1 MYNVRAMISRART
14 NSSHR
19 NRLIVLAILAV
30 LLPALLFSAVQYR
43 SLTDLESKTRVAVQ
57 DNLRQTL
64 DGVSRGTKVRLEAI
78 AADSLGSIEAVAAEQ
93 EKLADIELRLI
104 GIKQSHPE
112 IDLAFVV
119 VHCPCRKRQFAI
131 FASDAGVHRVMHD
144 EFKTSAQARTAID
157 TYNNASLL
165 QSSAQITQGTL
176 FEQSSCALF
185 PDSADT
191 AQFFVLLPL
200 VRSDGQGQ
208 MGFKGITLRN
218 SFIRE
223 HLLPQTIGDV
233 LQEGDAGRYN
243 TTPVISVRDEGA
255 SEIYTSRKGSRS
267 SEIILPFTPVFR
279 QWQLGIGYPDT
290 TVAALARS
298 QFRQNLLF
306 IVLGLALLVLGLAV
320 ALRAT
325 RRELKLV
332 EAKETFVSNVSHE
345 LKTPLALIRLFAETL
360 EMGRVRN
367 DDEMRDYGRIINRE
381 SNRLTQLIN
390 NILDFSRIEAGRRKY
405 QFVETNIAEV
415 IEEALQS
422 YEYQLKNAGFD
433 VTTGIQSNLPP
444 VLVDREAM
452 IQAVL
457 NLLNNA
463 IKYSTDVKRIEVQVE
478 QRGEKLAVEIA
489 DCGVGIPRLEHR
501 KIFEKF
507 YRISTGTVHDTKGS
521 GLGLAIVRHIVEAH
535 RGEILVDSTP
545 GKGSRFTILLPVA
558 KSEEAPLT
566 ESLRPDATSPG
577 GYSIAENPHH

>member
-1 MYNVRAMISRART
+1 MFPWARA

-19 NRLIVLAILAV
+19 TGLIVLALLAV
-30 LLPALLFSAVQYR
+30 LVPALLFSVVQYR
-43 SLTDLESKTRVAVQ
+43 SLTDLESKTRVVVQ

-64 DGVSRGTKVRLEAI
+64 EGVSRGTKERLEAI
-78 AADSLGSIEAVAAEQ
+78 AAESLSHIEAAAAEQ
-93 EKLADIELRLI
+93 EKLSDIELGLI
-104 GIKQSHPE
+104 STKQSHPE

-119 VHCPCRKRQFAI
+119 VHCPCRKRQFAV
-131 FASDAGVHRVMHD
+131 FASDAGVHRVLH
-144 EFKTSAQARTAID
+144 EQFKTSVEARTALD

-165 QSSAQITQGTL
+165 HASAQMTQGAL

-185 PDSADT
+185 PESGDT

-200 VRSDGQGQ
+200 VRSDGQGE

-223 HLLPQTIGDV
+223 RLLPQTINDV
-233 LQEGDAGRYN
+233 LQSADAGRYS
-243 TTPVISVRDEGA
+243 TMPVISVRDEND
-255 SEIYTSRKGSRS
+255 SEVYASRKSSRS
-267 SEIILPFTPVFR
+267 REISMPFSPVFR
-279 QWQLGIGYPDT
+279 QWKLGIGYPDT

-306 IVLGLALLVLGLAV
+306 IVLGLALLVLGFAV

-360 EMGRVRN
+360 EMGRVKN
-367 DDEMRDYGRIINRE
+367 DEEIRDFGRIINRE

-405 QFVETNIAEV
+405 QFVETDIAGV
-415 IEEALQS
+415 IEETLQS
-422 YEYQLKNAGFD
+422 YEYQLKIAGFD
-433 VTTGIQSNLPP
+433 VTTEIQSKLPP

-452 IQAVL
+452 TQAVL

-463 IKYSTDVKRIEVQVE
+463 IKYSTDVKRIEVRVE
-478 QRGEKLAVEIA
+478 QRGETLAVEIA
-489 DCGVGIPRLEHR
+489 DRGVGIPRSEHR

-507 YRISTGTVHDTKGS
+507 YRISSGMVHDTKGS

-535 RGEILVDSTP
+535 RGQILVDSAP
-545 GKGSRFTILLPVA
+545 GKGSLFTMLLPIA
-558 KSEEAPLT
+558 RSETVSVTDSLVPEAP
-566 ESLRPDATSPG
+566 SPG

>member
-1 MYNVRAMISRART
+1 MYNVRAMISWARA

-19 NRLIVLAILAV
+19 NGLLVLAILAV
-30 LLPALLFSAVQYR
+30 LLPALLFLVVQYR

-64 DGVSRGTKVRLEAI
+64 EGVSRETKARLEGI
-78 AADSLGSIEAVAAEQ
+78 AVESLGHIDAATAEQ
-93 EKLADIELRLI
+93 EKLGDIGVRLI
-104 GIKQSHPE
+104 TIKQSHPE

-119 VHCPCRKRQFAI
+119 VHCPCRERQFAV
-131 FASDAGVHRVMHD
+131 FASDAGVHRVLH
-144 EFKTSAQARTAID
+144 EQFKTSAEARMAID

-165 QSSAQITQGTL
+165 NASAQMTQGAL
-176 FEQSSCALF
+176 FEQSACALF
-185 PDSADT
+185 PDSGNT

-200 VRSDGQGQ
+200 ARPDGQGQ
-208 MGFKGITLRN
+208 IGFKGITLRN

-223 HLLPQTIGDV
+223 RLLPQTISEV
-233 LQEGDAGRYN
+233 LQRVDAARYN
-243 TTPVISVRDEGA
+243 TTPVISVRDETD
-255 SEIYTSRKGSRS
+255 SEIYTSRRGSTSR
-267 SEIILPFTPVFR
+267 EISMPFSPVFR
-279 QWQLGIGYPDT
+279 QWKLGIGYSDT

-298 QFRQNLLF
+298 QFRQNLLL

-325 RRELKLV
+325 SRELKLV

-360 EMGRVRN
+360 EMGRVSN
-367 DDEMRDYGRIINRE
+367 DEEMRVYGRIINRE

-422 YEYQLKNAGFD
+422 CEYQLQSAGFD
-433 VTTGIQSNLPP
+433 VTTGIQSELPP
-444 VLVDREAM
+444 VLIDREA
-452 IQAVL
+452 ITQAVQ

-463 IKYSTDVKRIEVQVE
+463 MKYSTDVKRIEVRVE
-478 QRGEKLAVEIA
+478 RRGETLAVEIA
-489 DCGVGIPRLEHR
+489 DCGVGIPRSEHR

-507 YRISTGTVHDTKGS
+507 YRISIGTVHDTKGS

-535 RGEILVDSTP
+535 HGEILVASAP
-545 GKGSRFTILLPVA
+545 GKGSRFTMLLPIA
-558 KSEEAPLT
+558 RSETVSVT
-566 ESLRPDATSPG
+566 ESLRPDATGPG

>member
-1 MYNVRAMISRART
+1 MIPWARA

-19 NRLIVLAILAV
+19 TGLIVLALLAV
-30 LLPALLFSAVQYR
+30 LLPALLFSVVQYR
-43 SLTDLESKTRVAVQ
+43 SLADLESKTRVAVQ

-64 DGVSRGTKVRLEAI
+64 EGVSRGTKEKLESI
-78 AADSLGSIEAVAAEQ
+78 AAESLGHIEASEAEA
-93 EKLADIELRLI
+93 EKLGDIELRLM
-104 GIKQSHPE
+104 GLKQSHPE

-119 VHCPCRKRQFAI
+119 VHCPCRKRQFAV
-131 FASDAGVHRVMHD
+131 FASDAGVHRVMD
-144 EFKTSAQARTAID
+144 EHFKTSAEARTAID

-165 QSSAQITQGTL
+165 RASAQMTQGAL

-185 PDSADT
+185 PDSGDT

-200 VRSDGQGQ
+200 LRSDGNGQ
-208 MGFKGITLRN
+208 MGFTGITLRN

-223 HLLPQTIGDV
+223 RLLPQAINDV
-233 LQEGDAGRYN
+233 LQSVEAGRYN
-243 TTPVISVRDEGA
+243 TTPVISVRDENN
-255 SEIYTSRKGSRS
+255 SEVFTSRKGSMSR
-267 SEIILPFTPVFR
+267 EISMPFSPVFR
-279 QWQLGIGYPDT
+279 QWNLGIGYPDI

-298 QFRQNLLF
+298 QFRRSLLLTT
-306 IVLGLALLVLGLAV
+306 LGLALLVIGLAV

-360 EMGRVRN
+360 EMGRVKS
-367 DDEMRDYGRIINRE
+367 DEEMRDYGRIINRE

-422 YEYQLKNAGFD
+422 YEYQLKSAGFD
-433 VTTGIQSNLPP
+433 VTTEIQSELPP

-452 IQAVL
+452 TQAVL

-463 IKYSTDVKRIEVQVE
+463 IKYSADVKRIDVRVE
-478 QRGEKLAVEIA
+478 QRGETLALEIA
-489 DCGVGIPRLEHR
+489 DRGVGIPRSEHR

-507 YRISTGTVHDTKGS
+507 YRISTGMVHDTKGS

-535 RGEILVDSTP
+535 RGEILVDSAP
-545 GKGSRFTILLPVA
+545 GEGSRFTMLLPIA
-558 KSEEAPLT
+558 RSEDVSVT
-566 ESLRPDATSPG
+566 ESLRPDATSSG
-577 GYSIAENPHH
+577 EYSIAENTHH

>member
-1 MYNVRAMISRART
+1 MFPWARA

-19 NRLIVLAILAV
+19 TGLIVLALLAV
-30 LLPALLFSAVQYR
+30 LVPALLFSVVQYR
-43 SLTDLESKTRVAVQ
+43 SLTDLESKTRVVVQ

-64 DGVSRGTKVRLEAI
+64 EGVSRGTKERLEAI
-78 AADSLGSIEAVAAEQ
+78 AAESLGHIEAAGAEQ
-93 EKLADIELRLI
+93 EKLSDLELGLI
-104 GIKQSHPE
+104 STKQSHPE

-119 VHCPCRKRQFAI
+119 VHCPCRKRQFAV
-131 FASDAGVHRVMHD
+131 FASDAGVHRVMH
-144 EFKTSAQARTAID
+144 EQFKTSVEARTAID
-157 TYNNASLL
+157 TYNNAALL
-165 QSSAQITQGTL
+165 SASTQMTQGVF

-185 PDSADT
+185 PDGAET

-200 VRSDGQGQ
+200 ARSDGQGQ

-223 HLLPQTIGDV
+223 RLLPQTINDV
-233 LQEGDAGRYN
+233 LQSADAGRYS
-243 TTPVISVRDEGA
+243 TTPVISVRDEND
-255 SEIYTSRKGSRS
+255 SEVYASRKSSRS
-267 SEIILPFTPVFR
+267 REISMSFSPVFR
-279 QWQLGIGYPDT
+279 QWKLGIGYPDT

-306 IVLGLALLVLGLAV
+306 IVLGLGLLILGLAI

-360 EMGRVRN
+360 EMGRVKN
-367 DDEMRDYGRIINRE
+367 DEEMRDFGRIINRE

-405 QFVETNIAEV
+405 QFVETNITVV
-415 IEEALQS
+415 IQEALQS
-422 YEYQLKNAGFD
+422 YEYQLKSAGFE
-433 VTTGIQSNLPP
+433 VTTEIQSELPP

-452 IQAVL
+452 TQAVL

-489 DCGVGIPRLEHR
+489 DCGVGIPRSEHR

-507 YRISTGTVHDTKGS
+507 YRISTSLVHDTKGS
-521 GLGLAIVRHIVEAH
+521 GLGLAIVSHIVEAH
-535 RGEILVDSTP
+535 RGEIFVNSTP

-558 KSEEAPLT
+558 KSEEAPVT
-566 ESLRPDATSPG
+566 GSLRPDATRPG
-577 GYSIAENPHH
+577 EYSIAENPHH